1 MTQDEYNEMLMR
13 EHLMQRNGCGTAAV
27 VIMLLLSV
35 TLLCGCRTQYVPVE
49 TIKEVYIT
57 KHDSI
62 TLRDSIWQHDSVY
75 VAMKGDTL
83 LVEKWR
89 TKYVEH
95 LRDVVRVDSFIK
107 TDSIQVPYP
116 VERKLNRWEKICI
129 DYGKIMIG
137 ATVVTFIAFVV
148 LLILWLKKR
157 FGHH

>member
-1 MTQDEYNEMLMR
+1 MKDEGYFNYIFANNSR
-13 EHLMQRNGCGTAAV
+13 YGGCGSV
-27 VIMLLLSV
+27 VCVLIAIV
-35 TLLCGCRTQYVPVE
+35 TLLLCGCRTQYVPVE

-116 VERKLNRWEKICI
+116 VERKLNRWEQVCI